1 MSPTT
6 AGIPDTTDQSK
17 PRPIAGEL
25 RLSEAA
31 ISEMVVV
38 VVPQTPTLKPNPKN
52 LTLQPSSSNSNGSN
66 SITVTRVILEM
77 VVVVVVK
84 TLTLKPSPKK
94 LNLTT

>member
-1 MSPTT
+1 MASPTLLT
-6 AGIPDTTDQSK
+6 SPSPGLLLGSFGSQK
-17 PRPIAGEL
+17 PP
-25 RLSEAA
+25 ST
-31 ISEMVVV
+31 SEMVVV

-52 LTLQPSSSNSNGSN
+52 LTLQPSTSNSNGSN

-84 TLTLKPSPKK
+84 TLTLKPSPKN

>member
-6 AGIPDTTDQSK
+6 DGIPDTTDQSK

-31 ISEMVVV
+31 IDQRNGRRSS
-38 VVPQTPTLKPNPKN
+38 PTNPNPKN

>member
-1 MSPTT
+1 
-6 AGIPDTTDQSK
+6 
-17 PRPIAGEL
+17 
-25 RLSEAA
+25 
-31 ISEMVVV
+31 MVVV
-38 VVPQTPTLKPNPKN
+38 AIPQTPTLKPNPKN
-52 LTLQPSSSNSNGSN
+52 LTLQPSSSN